1 MKKLLALVLAL
12 VMTLSLAVVGSN
24 AAFKDAD
31 KVNETYAE
39 AVDVL
44 AGMKVFQGYTD
55 GSFQPKG
62 AITRAEVAA
71 IVYRLYTGDVKDA
84 QASLYATYNK
94 FSDMDGAKWAAGYIG
109 YCANAGLV
117 KGYDAKTFGP
127 ADKVTG
133 YQALAMIL
141 RAVGYDKNNEFTG
154 ADWQLHVAQYAQ
166 QLGVLKNV
174 KNEDLNAPASRELV
188 AELLFRTAAE
198 VPMVT
203 YTPALG
209 YTNLNAIVNG
219 TKNATLGYKN
229 FGLAEYK
236 GYVVANE
243 ATGED
248 YTVVA
253 ADRKGTTSF
262 NLAHKTDLDM
272 IGHKVSGW
280 YDATSAKTDKYSVKY
295 SATVYNMKDLST
307 AETVLTAK
315 DMLTKISKTT
325 VYSDNYSYFT
335 KAAYTPLASKYIVI
349 DKGEAV
355 ISLVQGVAK
364 VYAID
369 NYATTKTMTLTADNG
384 ATRKIYKQSDLTGI
398 DGLAVNDYVVTT
410 VIGDIT
416 NLAKLEK
423 TVTGTY
429 SYRDAQ
435 DTITLTDGTKLTKS
449 PLFTAAGVAGMSPK
463 NDAPTISGLLS
474 LAKSLVFVLDED
486 GRYVSYQEVS
496 NGYLF
501 GTYAYY
507 VIDNAATAQVS
518 YYVTGVT
525 IDGQVVTKKINGD
538 KTFGYNSDVIQGN
551 SSVSP
556 VIPGIANL
564 NTNSQLI
571 NNSTLKGADLMV
583 TETSTADIFRV
594 EANAPASTGVAPIT
608 DGTTITKTSAVLSG
622 SSYVNYFVDENT
634 TFYFVTGS
642 VAAPEVQTVSGKEA
656 LLAGGDNYVLNDAVM
671 STSVLNY
678 TYGNN
683 TTGTVANYHVDKV
696 LVKGPYSANAAKNL
710 YYVTDGALISTGLS
724 DVNTIKE
731 VYQNDKIVP
740 VWTNAASALTA
751 NKFYFHNTV
760 SSTYNN
766 TVEALTVLAAGNN
779 NGVYAWYDAQT
790 AAVGSWDL
798 YLRTSGTQPVKV
810 SNDAT
815 VVDLRPAEVATAD
828 YANGFVGTN
837 RLPAISTFADLV
849 KIASHYNIKV
859 DAAGTASGATV
870 VYIKSVQQINTDA
883 QYTVTWS
890 DASVCEVVSGYLG
903 GTGTKVPFNG
913 AVQFYLKGAAAS
925 SAAGAIQG
933 TAAEGV
939 TVSYKMNGVEK
950 TITPMLTVI
959 NGKQTYVYTV
969 SDITAD
975 VEIKVNSTPAAAA
988 ITLEKITHDGNKF
1001 TVDTKLATA
1010 IASGSMTKFVATVKT
1025 AAGVTVATKTQD
1037 FTAGWALTDHFT
1049 VDYATAVAHN
1059 QDFKVQLTIYNDK
1072 TIVAQSA
1079 ETVLH
1084 LA

>member
-24 AAFKDAD
+24 AAFKDAKD
-31 KVNETYAE
+31 TTETYAE

-44 AGMKVFQGYTD
+44 SGMGVFNGYKNAD
-55 GSFQPKG
+55 GTYSFQPKG
-62 AITRAEVAA
+62 EITRAEVAA
-71 IVYRLYTGDVKDA
+71 IVYRLYTADVTDK

-94 FSDMDGAKWAAGYIG
+94 FNDMNGAAWAAGYIG

-127 ADKVTG
+127 ANKVTG

-141 RAVGYDKNNEFTG
+141 RAIGYDKNNEFTG
-154 ADWQLHVAQYAQ
+154 AQWQLHVAQTAQ
-166 QLGVLKNV
+166 QLGILKNV
-174 KNEDLNAPASRELV
+174 KGVDLNAAATRELV
-188 AELLFRTAAE
+188 AELLFRTAT
-198 VPMVT
+198 VPMVS
-203 YTPALG
+203 YTPAFGYVANSVVGAQKSLG
-209 YTNLNAIVNG
+209 E
-219 TKNATLGYKN
+219 KN

-243 ATGED
+243 ATGES

-262 NLAHKTDLDM
+262 NLAHKTGLDM

-295 SATVYNMKDLST
+295 NATVYNMKDLST

-325 VYSDNYSYFT
+325 VYSDNYAYFT
-335 KAAYTPLASKYIVI
+335 KTAYTPLASKYIVI

-449 PLFTAAGVAGMSPK
+449 PLFTAAGFAGMSPK
-463 NDAPTISGLLS
+463 NNDTTISSLLS

-538 KTFGYNSDVIQGN
+538 STTGYNSSVIQN
-551 SSVSP
+551 TTT
-556 VIPGIANL
+556 GIANL

-594 EANAPASTGVAPIT
+594 EANVPASTGVAPIT
-608 DGTTITKTSAVLSG
+608 TGTTITKTSAVLSG
-622 SSYVNYFVDENT
+622 TTNYFVDENT

-696 LVKGPYSANAAKNL
+696 LVKGPYSANTAKNL

-724 DVNTIKE
+724 GVNTIKE

-740 VWTNAASALTA
+740 VWTNAASTLTA

-766 TVEALTVLAAGNN
+766 TVEALTALALGDN

-828 YANGFVGTN
+828 FANGFVGTN

-883 QYTVTWS
+883 QYTVYWS

-939 TVSYKMNGVEK
+939 TVSYVMNGVEK
-950 TITPMLTVI
+950 TITPDLTVI
-959 NGKQTYVYTV
+959 NGTRTYVYTV
-969 SDITAD
+969 SGITAD
-975 VEIKVNSTPAAAA
+975 VQIKVNRAPAAATKLT
-988 ITLEKITHDGNKF
+988 IGNVTYASNAYTVKF
-1001 TVDTKLATA
+1001 TTAADVTPATYQVIIGNTADTGKVANPWGTWHTA
-1010 IASGSMTKFVATVKT
+1010 STHSLDAPYAAVNGTGTFQVTVNLFD
-1025 AAGVTVATKTQD
+1025 AAGVLIATGTATRTV
-1037 FTAGWALTDHFT
+1037 
-1049 VDYATAVAHN
+1049 
-1059 QDFKVQLTIYNDK
+1059 
-1072 TIVAQSA
+1072 S
-1079 ETVLH
+1079 
-1084 LA
+1084 

>member
-31 KVNETYAE
+31 KVNASYAE

-44 AGMKVFQGYTD
+44 SGMKVFQGYPD
-55 GSFQPKG
+55 NSFQPEG
-62 AITRAEVAA
+62 SITRAEVAA
-71 IVYRLYTGDVKDA
+71 IVYRLYTADVADK

-94 FSDMDGAKWAAGYIG
+94 FTDMNGAAWAAGYIG
-109 YCANAGLV
+109 YCANAGLI

-127 ADKVTG
+127 SDKVTG

-141 RAVGYDKNNEFTG
+141 RAVGYDKNDEFTG
-154 ADWQLHVAQYAQ
+154 AQWQLRVASTAQ
-166 QLGVLKNV
+166 QLGILKNV
-174 KNEDLNAPASRELV
+174 KGVDLNAAATRELV
-188 AELLFRTAAE
+188 AELLFRTAT
-198 VPMVT
+198 VPMVS
-203 YTPALG
+203 YTPAFGYVANSVVGAQKSLG
-209 YTNLNAIVNG
+209 E
-219 TKNATLGYKN
+219 KN

-243 ATGED
+243 ATGES

-262 NLAHKTDLDM
+262 NLAHKTGLDM

-295 SATVYNMKDLST
+295 NATVYNMKDLST

-325 VYSDNYSYFT
+325 VYSDNYAYFT
-335 KAAYTPLASKYIVI
+335 KTAYTPLASKYIVI

-449 PLFTAAGVAGMSPK
+449 PLFTAAGFAGMSPK
-463 NDAPTISGLLS
+463 NNDTTISSLLS

-538 KTFGYNSDVIQGN
+538 STTGYNSSVIQN
-551 SSVSP
+551 TTT
-556 VIPGIANL
+556 GIANL

-594 EANAPASTGVAPIT
+594 EANVPASTGVAPIT
-608 DGTTITKTSAVLSG
+608 TGTTITKTSAVLSG
-622 SSYVNYFVDENT
+622 TTNYFVDENT

-696 LVKGPYSANAAKNL
+696 LVKGPYSANTAKNL

-724 DVNTIKE
+724 GVNTIKE

-740 VWTNAASALTA
+740 VWTNAASTLTA

-766 TVEALTVLAAGNN
+766 TVEALTALALGDN

-828 YANGFVGTN
+828 FANGFVGTN

-883 QYTVTWS
+883 QYTVYWS

-939 TVSYKMNGVEK
+939 TVSYVMNGVEK
-950 TITPMLTVI
+950 TITPDLTVI
-959 NGKQTYVYTV
+959 NGTRTYVYTV
-969 SDITAD
+969 SGITAD
-975 VEIKVNSTPAAAA
+975 VQIKVNRAPAAATKLT
-988 ITLEKITHDGNKF
+988 IGNVTYASNAYTVKF
-1001 TVDTKLATA
+1001 TTAADVTPATYQVIIGNTADTGKVANPWGTWHTA
-1010 IASGSMTKFVATVKT
+1010 STHSLDAPYAAVNGTGTFQVTVNLFD
-1025 AAGVTVATKTQD
+1025 AAGVLIATGTATRTV
-1037 FTAGWALTDHFT
+1037 
-1049 VDYATAVAHN
+1049 
-1059 QDFKVQLTIYNDK
+1059 
-1072 TIVAQSA
+1072 S
-1079 ETVLH
+1079 
-1084 LA
+1084 

>member
-55 GSFQPKG
+55 GSFQPTG
-62 AITRAEVAA
+62 EITRAEVAA
-71 IVYRLYTGDVKDA
+71 IVYRLYTGDVADK

-94 FSDMDGAKWAAGYIG
+94 FNDMDGAAWAKGYIG
-109 YCANAGLV
+109 YCGNAGLV

-127 ADKVTG
+127 SNKVTG
-133 YQALAMIL
+133 YEVLAMIL
-141 RAVGYDKNNEFTG
+141 RAVGYDKNDEFTG
-154 ADWQLHVAQYAQ
+154 AQWQLRVASTAQ
-166 QLGVLKNV
+166 QLGILKNV
-174 KNEDLNAPASRELV
+174 KGVDLNAAATRELV

-243 ATGED
+243 ATGEN

-295 SATVYNMKDLST
+295 NATVYNMKDLST

-369 NYATTKTMTLTADNG
+369 NYATTKTMTLTADKG
-384 ATRKIYKQSDLTGI
+384 TTKVIYKQSDLTGI
-398 DGLAVNDYVVTT
+398 DGLAVKDYVVTT

-435 DTITLTDGTKLTKS
+435 NTITLTDGTKLTQS
-449 PLFTAAGVAGMSPK
+449 PLFTAAGTAGMSPE
-463 NDAPTISGLLS
+463 NNSTTISSLLS

-538 KTFGYNSDVIQGN
+538 STTGYNSNVIQN
-551 SSVSP
+551 TTT
-556 VIPGIANL
+556 GIANL

-656 LLAGGDNYVLNDAVM
+656 LLAGGDNYVLKDAVM

-678 TYGNN
+678 TYGN
-683 TTGTVANYHVDKV
+683 VANYHVDKV
-696 LVKGPYSANAAKNL
+696 LVKGPYSANTAKNL

-724 DVNTIKE
+724 GVNTIKE

-766 TVEALTVLAAGNN
+766 TVESLVEVSTVANSGVSTWYNATTVAAG
-779 NGVYAWYDAQT
+779 
-790 AAVGSWDL
+790 SWNL
-798 YLRTSGTQPVKV
+798 YLRDAAGDVKV
-810 SNDAT
+810 SNDAV
-815 VVDLRPAEVATAD
+815 VVDLRPEYVPTGAFENA
-828 YANGFVGTN
+828 FLGTKA
-837 RLPAISTFADLV
+837 LPAISTFADLV
-849 KIASHYNIKV
+849 NIASHYNIKV
-859 DAAGTASGATV
+859 DAAGTASGATI
-870 VYIKSVQQINTDA
+870 VYIKSVQQINNDA
-883 QYTVTWS
+883 RYTVTWNEPLN
-890 DASVCEVVSGYLG
+890 CEVVSGYTG
-903 GTGTKVPFNG
+903 STGTKVPFNG
-913 AVQFYLKGAAAS
+913 TVQFYLKGTAAS

-939 TVSYKMNGVEK
+939 TVSYVMNGVEK

-959 NGKQTYVYTV
+959 NGQQTYVYTV
-969 SDITAD
+969 SGITAD
-975 VEIKVNSTPAAAA
+975 VQIKVNRAPAAATKLT
-988 ITLEKITHDGNKF
+988 IGNVTYASNAYTVKF
-1001 TVDTKLATA
+1001 T
-1010 IASGSMTKFVATVKT
+1010 T
-1025 AAGVTVATKTQD
+1025 AADVTPATYQVIIGNTADTGKVANPWGTWHTASTHSLDAPYAAVNGTGTFQVTVNLFDAAGSLIATG
-1037 FTAGWALTDHFT
+1037 TATRT
-1049 VDYATAVAHN
+1049 V
-1059 QDFKVQLTIYNDK
+1059 
-1072 TIVAQSA
+1072 S
-1079 ETVLH
+1079 
-1084 LA
+1084 

>member
-24 AAFKDAD
+24 AAFKDAKD
-31 KVNETYAE
+31 TTETYAE

-44 AGMKVFQGYTD
+44 SGMGVFNGYKNAD
-55 GSFQPKG
+55 GTYSFQPKG
-62 AITRAEVAA
+62 EITRAEVAA
-71 IVYRLYTGDVKDA
+71 IVYRLYTADVTDK

-94 FSDMDGAKWAAGYIG
+94 FNDMNGAAWAAGYIG

-127 ADKVTG
+127 ANKVTG

-141 RAVGYDKNNEFTG
+141 RALGYDKNNEFTG
-154 ADWQLHVAQYAQ
+154 AQWQLHVAQTAQ
-166 QLGVLKNV
+166 QLGILKNV
-174 KNEDLNAPASRELV
+174 KGVDLNAAATRELV
-188 AELLFRTAAE
+188 AELLFRTAT
-198 VPMVT
+198 VPMVS
-203 YTPALG
+203 YTPAFGYVANSVVGAQKSLG
-209 YTNLNAIVNG
+209 E
-219 TKNATLGYKN
+219 KN

-243 ATGED
+243 ATGES

-262 NLAHKTDLDM
+262 NLAHKTGLDM

-295 SATVYNMKDLST
+295 NATVYNMKDLST

-325 VYSDNYSYFT
+325 VYSDNYAYFT
-335 KAAYTPLASKYIVI
+335 KTAYTPLASKYIVI

-449 PLFTAAGVAGMSPK
+449 PLFTAAGFAGMSPK
-463 NDAPTISGLLS
+463 NNDTTISSLLS

-538 KTFGYNSDVIQGN
+538 STTGYNSSVIQN
-551 SSVSP
+551 TTT
-556 VIPGIANL
+556 GIANL

-594 EANAPASTGVAPIT
+594 EANVPASTGVAPIT
-608 DGTTITKTSAVLSG
+608 TGTTITKTSAVLSG
-622 SSYVNYFVDENT
+622 TTNYFVDENT

-696 LVKGPYSANAAKNL
+696 LVKGPYSANTAKNL

-724 DVNTIKE
+724 GVNTIKE

-740 VWTNAASALTA
+740 VWTNAASTLTA

-766 TVEALTVLAAGNN
+766 TVEALTALALGDN

-828 YANGFVGTN
+828 FANGFVGTN

-883 QYTVTWS
+883 QYTVYWS

-939 TVSYKMNGVEK
+939 TVSYVMNGVEK
-950 TITPMLTVI
+950 TITPDLTVI
-959 NGKQTYVYTV
+959 NGTRTYVYTV
-969 SDITAD
+969 SGITAD
-975 VEIKVNSTPAAAA
+975 VQIKVNRAPAAATKLT
-988 ITLEKITHDGNKF
+988 IGNVTYASNAYTVKF
-1001 TVDTKLATA
+1001 TTAADVTPATYQVIIGNTADTGKVANPWGTWHTA
-1010 IASGSMTKFVATVKT
+1010 STHSLDAPYAAVNGTGTFQVTVNLFD
-1025 AAGVTVATKTQD
+1025 AAGVLIATGTATRTV
-1037 FTAGWALTDHFT
+1037 
-1049 VDYATAVAHN
+1049 
-1059 QDFKVQLTIYNDK
+1059 
-1072 TIVAQSA
+1072 S
-1079 ETVLH
+1079 
-1084 LA
+1084 

>member
-55 GSFQPKG
+55 GSFQPTG
-62 AITRAEVAA
+62 EITRAEVAA
-71 IVYRLYTGDVKDA
+71 IVYRLYTGDVADK

-94 FSDMDGAKWAAGYIG
+94 FNDMDGAAWAKGYIG
-109 YCANAGLV
+109 YCGNAGLV

-127 ADKVTG
+127 SNKVTG
-133 YQALAMIL
+133 YEVLAMIL
-141 RAVGYDKNNEFTG
+141 RAVGYDKNDEFTG
-154 ADWQLHVAQYAQ
+154 AQWQLRVASTAQ
-166 QLGVLKNV
+166 QLGILKNV
-174 KNEDLNAPASRELV
+174 KGVDLNAAATRELV

-198 VPMVT
+198 VPMVK

-209 YTNLNAIVNG
+209 YTNMNAIVYG
-219 TKNATLGYKN
+219 TKNDTLGYKN

-243 ATGED
+243 ATGEN

-295 SATVYNMKDLST
+295 NATVYNMKDLST

-384 ATRKIYKQSDLTGI
+384 ATRNIYKQSDLTGI

-449 PLFTAAGVAGMSPK
+449 PLFTAAGTAGMSPK
-463 NDAPTISGLLS
+463 NNDTTISSLLS

-538 KTFGYNSDVIQGN
+538 STTGYNSDVIQN
-551 SSVSP
+551 TTT
-556 VIPGIANL
+556 GIANL

-594 EANAPASTGVAPIT
+594 EANVPASTGVDTIT
-608 DGTTITKTSAVLSG
+608 NGTTITKTSAVLSG
-622 SSYVNYFVDENT
+622 TTNYFVDENT

-696 LVKGPYSANAAKNL
+696 LVKGPYSANTAKNL

-724 DVNTIKE
+724 GVNTIKE

-740 VWTNAASALTA
+740 VWTNAASTLTA

-766 TVEALTVLAAGNN
+766 TVEALTALALGDN

-828 YANGFVGTN
+828 FANGFVGTN

-939 TVSYKMNGVEK
+939 TVSYVMNGVEK

-969 SDITAD
+969 SGITAD
-975 VEIKVNSTPAAAA
+975 VQIKVNRAPAAATKLT
-988 ITLEKITHDGNKF
+988 IGNVTYASNAYTVKF
-1001 TVDTKLATA
+1001 T
-1010 IASGSMTKFVATVKT
+1010 T
-1025 AAGVTVATKTQD
+1025 AADVTPATYQVIIGNTADTGKVANPWGTWHTASTHSLDAPYAAVNGTGTFQVTVNLFDAAGSLIATG
-1037 FTAGWALTDHFT
+1037 TATRT
-1049 VDYATAVAHN
+1049 V
-1059 QDFKVQLTIYNDK
+1059 
-1072 TIVAQSA
+1072 S
-1079 ETVLH
+1079 
-1084 LA
+1084 

>member
-24 AAFKDAD
+24 AAFKDAKD
-31 KVNETYAE
+31 TTETYAE

-44 AGMKVFQGYTD
+44 SGMGVFNGYKNAD
-55 GSFQPKG
+55 GTYSFQPKG
-62 AITRAEVAA
+62 EITRAEVAA
-71 IVYRLYTGDVKDA
+71 IVYRLYTGDVTDK

-94 FSDMDGAKWAAGYIG
+94 FADMDGAAWAKGYIG
-109 YCANAGLV
+109 YCGNAGLI

-127 ADKVTG
+127 SDKVTG

-154 ADWQLHVAQYAQ
+154 AQWQLHVASTAQ
-166 QLGVLKNV
+166 QLGILKNV
-174 KNEDLNAPASRELV
+174 KGVDLNAAATRELV

-198 VPMVT
+198 VPMVK

-209 YTNLNAIVNG
+209 YTNMNAIVYG
-219 TKNATLGYKN
+219 TKNDTLGYKN

-243 ATGED
+243 ATGEN

-295 SATVYNMKDLST
+295 NATVYNMKDLST

-369 NYATTKTMTLTADNG
+369 NYATTKTMTLTNDTVN
-384 ATRKIYKQSDLTGI
+384 KVIYKQSDLTGI

-463 NDAPTISGLLS
+463 NDATTISSLLS

-538 KTFGYNSDVIQGN
+538 STTGYNSNVIQN
-551 SSVSP
+551 P
-556 VIPGIANL
+556 TTGIANL

-571 NNSTLKGADLMV
+571 NNSTIKGADLMV

-594 EANAPASTGVAPIT
+594 EANAPASTGVTPIT

-656 LLAGGDNYVLNDAVM
+656 LLAGGDNYVLKDAVM

-678 TYGNN
+678 TYGSA
-683 TTGTVANYHVDKV
+683 ANYHVDKV
-696 LVKGPYSANAAKNL
+696 LVKGPYSANTAKNL

-724 DVNTIKE
+724 GVNTIKE

-740 VWTNAASALTA
+740 VWTNAASPLTA

-766 TVEALTVLAAGNN
+766 TVESLVEVSTVANSGVSTWYNATTVAAG
-779 NGVYAWYDAQT
+779 
-790 AAVGSWDL
+790 SWNL
-798 YLRTSGTQPVKV
+798 YLRDAAGDVKV
-810 SNDAT
+810 SNDAV
-815 VVDLRPAEVATAD
+815 VVDLRPEYVPTGAFENA
-828 YANGFVGTN
+828 FLGTKA
-837 RLPAISTFADLV
+837 LPAISTFADLV
-849 KIASHYNIKV
+849 NIASHYNIKV
-859 DAAGTASGATV
+859 DAAGTASGATI
-870 VYIKSVQQINTDA
+870 VYIKSVQQINNDA
-883 QYTVTWS
+883 RYTVTWNEPLN
-890 DASVCEVVSGYLG
+890 CEVVSGYTG
-903 GTGTKVPFNG
+903 VTGTKVPFNG
-913 AVQFYLKGAAAS
+913 TVQFYLKGTAAS

-939 TVSYKMNGVEK
+939 TVSYVMNGVEK

-969 SDITAD
+969 SGITAD
-975 VEIKVNSTPAAAA
+975 VLIKVNRAPAAATKLT
-988 ITLEKITHDGNKF
+988 IGNVTYASNAYTVKF
-1001 TVDTKLATA
+1001 T
-1010 IASGSMTKFVATVKT
+1010 T
-1025 AAGVTVATKTQD
+1025 AADVTPATYQVIIGNTADTGKVANPWGTWHTASTHSLDAPYAAVNGTGTFQVTVNLFDAAGSLIATG
-1037 FTAGWALTDHFT
+1037 TATRT
-1049 VDYATAVAHN
+1049 V
-1059 QDFKVQLTIYNDK
+1059 
-1072 TIVAQSA
+1072 S
-1079 ETVLH
+1079 
-1084 LA
+1084 

>member
-55 GSFQPKG
+55 GTFQPTG
-62 AITRAEVAA
+62 EITRAEVAA
-71 IVYRLYTGDVKDA
+71 IVYRLYTADVADK
-84 QASLYATYNK
+84 QASLYASYNK
-94 FSDMDGAKWAAGYIG
+94 FTDMDGAAWAKGYIG
-109 YCANAGLV
+109 YCGNAGLI

-127 ADKVTG
+127 SDKVTG

-141 RAVGYDKNNEFTG
+141 RAVGYDKNDEFTG
-154 ADWQLHVAQYAQ
+154 AQWQLRVASTAQ
-166 QLGVLKNV
+166 QLGILKNV
-174 KNEDLNAPASRELV
+174 KGVDLNAAATRELV

-198 VPMVT
+198 VPMVK

-209 YTNLNAIVNG
+209 YTNMNAIVYG
-219 TKNATLGYKN
+219 TKNDTLGYKN

-369 NYATTKTMTLTADNG
+369 NYATTKTMTLTADKG
-384 ATRKIYKQSDLTGI
+384 TTKVIYKQSDLTGI

-435 DTITLTDGTKLTKS
+435 NTITLTDGTKLTQS
-449 PLFTAAGVAGMSPK
+449 PLFTAAGTAGMSTE
-463 NDAPTISGLLS
+463 NNSTTISGLLS

-538 KTFGYNSDVIQGN
+538 STTGYNSNVIQN
-551 SSVSP
+551 NTT
-556 VIPGIANL
+556 GIANL

-594 EANAPASTGVAPIT
+594 EANNATSTGVAQIT

-656 LLAGGDNYVLNDAVM
+656 LLAGGDNYVLKDAVM

-678 TYGNN
+678 TYGD
-683 TTGTVANYHVDKV
+683 VANYHVDKV
-696 LVKGPYSANAAKNL
+696 LVKGPYSANTAKNL

-724 DVNTIKE
+724 GVNTIKE

-740 VWTNAASALTA
+740 VWTNAASPLTA

-766 TVEALTVLAAGNN
+766 TVESLVEVSTVANSGVSTWYNATTVAAG
-779 NGVYAWYDAQT
+779 
-790 AAVGSWDL
+790 SWNL
-798 YLRTSGTQPVKV
+798 YLRDAAGDVKV
-810 SNDAT
+810 SNDAV
-815 VVDLRPAEVATAD
+815 VVDLRPEYVPTGAFENA
-828 YANGFVGTN
+828 FLGTKA
-837 RLPAISTFADLV
+837 LPAISTFADLV
-849 KIASHYNIKV
+849 NIASHYDIKV
-859 DAAGTASGATV
+859 DAAGTASGATI
-870 VYIKSVQQINTDA
+870 VYIKSVQQINNDA
-883 QYTVTWS
+883 RYTVTWNE
-890 DASVCEVVSGYLG
+890 AANCEVVSGYTG
-903 GTGTKVPFNG
+903 VTGTKVPFNG
-913 AVQFYLKGAAAS
+913 TVQFYLKGTAAS

-939 TVSYKMNGVEK
+939 TVSYVMNGVEK

-969 SDITAD
+969 SGITAD
-975 VEIKVNSTPAAAA
+975 VQIKVNRAPAAATKLT
-988 ITLEKITHDGNKF
+988 IGNVTYASNAYTVKF
-1001 TVDTKLATA
+1001 T
-1010 IASGSMTKFVATVKT
+1010 T
-1025 AAGVTVATKTQD
+1025 AADVTPATYQVIIGNTADTGKVANPWGTWHTASTHSLDAPYAAVNGTGTFQVTVNLFDAAGSLIATG
-1037 FTAGWALTDHFT
+1037 TATRT
-1049 VDYATAVAHN
+1049 V
-1059 QDFKVQLTIYNDK
+1059 
-1072 TIVAQSA
+1072 S
-1079 ETVLH
+1079 
-1084 LA
+1084 

>member
-24 AAFKDAD
+24 AAFKDAE
-31 KVNETYAE
+31 KVNASYAE

-44 AGMKVFQGYTD
+44 SGMKVFQGYPD
-55 GSFQPKG
+55 GSFQPEG
-62 AITRAEVAA
+62 SITRAEVAA
-71 IVYRLYTGDVKDA
+71 IVYRLYTGDVADK

-94 FSDMDGAKWAAGYIG
+94 FNDMDGAAWAKGYIG
-109 YCANAGLV
+109 YCGNAGLV

-127 ADKVTG
+127 SNKVTG
-133 YQALAMIL
+133 YEVLAMIL
-141 RAVGYDKNNEFTG
+141 RAVGYDKNDEFTG
-154 ADWQLHVAQYAQ
+154 AQWQLRVASTAQ
-166 QLGVLKNV
+166 QLGILKNV
-174 KNEDLNAPASRELV
+174 KGVDLNAAATRELV

-198 VPMVT
+198 VPMVK

-209 YTNLNAIVNG
+209 YTNMNAIVYG
-219 TKNATLGYKN
+219 TKNDTLGYKN

-243 ATGED
+243 ATGEN

-295 SATVYNMKDLST
+295 NATVYNMKDLST

-384 ATRKIYKQSDLTGI
+384 ATRNIYKQSDLTGI

-449 PLFTAAGVAGMSPK
+449 PLFTAAGTAGMSPK
-463 NDAPTISGLLS
+463 NNDTTISSLLS

-538 KTFGYNSDVIQGN
+538 STTGYNSDVIQN
-551 SSVSP
+551 TTT
-556 VIPGIANL
+556 GIANL

-594 EANAPASTGVAPIT
+594 EANVPASTGVDTIT
-608 DGTTITKTSAVLSG
+608 NGTTITKTSAVLSG
-622 SSYVNYFVDENT
+622 TTNYFVDENT

-696 LVKGPYSANAAKNL
+696 LVKGPYSANTAKNL

-724 DVNTIKE
+724 GVNTIKE

-740 VWTNAASALTA
+740 VWTNAASTLTA

-766 TVEALTVLAAGNN
+766 TVEALTALALGDN

-828 YANGFVGTN
+828 FANGFVGTN

-939 TVSYKMNGVEK
+939 TVSYVMNGVEK

-969 SDITAD
+969 SGITAD
-975 VEIKVNSTPAAAA
+975 VQIKVNRAPAAATKLT
-988 ITLEKITHDGNKF
+988 IGNVTYASNAYTVKF
-1001 TVDTKLATA
+1001 T
-1010 IASGSMTKFVATVKT
+1010 T
-1025 AAGVTVATKTQD
+1025 AADVTPATYQVIIGNTADTGKVANPWGTWHTASTHSLDAPYAAVNGTGTFQVTVNLFDAAGSLIATG
-1037 FTAGWALTDHFT
+1037 TATRT
-1049 VDYATAVAHN
+1049 V
-1059 QDFKVQLTIYNDK
+1059 
-1072 TIVAQSA
+1072 S
-1079 ETVLH
+1079 
-1084 LA
+1084 

>member
-24 AAFKDAD
+24 AAFKDAE
-31 KVNETYAE
+31 KVNASYAE

-44 AGMKVFQGYTD
+44 AGMKVFQGYPD
-55 GSFQPKG
+55 GSFQPEG
-62 AITRAEVAA
+62 SITRAEVAA
-71 IVYRLYTGDVKDA
+71 IVYRLYTADVADK

-94 FSDMDGAKWAAGYIG
+94 FADMNGAAWAAGYIG

-127 ADKVTG
+127 ANKVTG

-141 RAVGYDKNNEFTG
+141 RAIGYDKNNEFTG
-154 ADWQLHVAQYAQ
+154 AQWQLHVAQTAQ
-166 QLGVLKNV
+166 QLGILKNV
-174 KNEDLNAPASRELV
+174 KGVDLNAAATRELV
-188 AELLFRTAAE
+188 AELLFRTAT
-198 VPMVT
+198 VPMVS
-203 YTPALG
+203 YTPAFGYVANSVVGAQKSLG
-209 YTNLNAIVNG
+209 E
-219 TKNATLGYKN
+219 KN

-243 ATGED
+243 ATGES

-262 NLAHKTDLDM
+262 NLAHKTGLDM

-295 SATVYNMKDLST
+295 NATVYNMKDLST

-325 VYSDNYSYFT
+325 VYSDNYAYFT
-335 KAAYTPLASKYIVI
+335 KTAYTPLASKYIVI

-449 PLFTAAGVAGMSPK
+449 PLFTAAGFAGMSPK
-463 NDAPTISGLLS
+463 NNDTTISSLLS

-538 KTFGYNSDVIQGN
+538 STTGYNSSVIQN
-551 SSVSP
+551 TTT
-556 VIPGIANL
+556 GIANL

-594 EANAPASTGVAPIT
+594 EANVPASTGVAPIT
-608 DGTTITKTSAVLSG
+608 TGTTITKTSAVLSG
-622 SSYVNYFVDENT
+622 TTNYFVDENT

-696 LVKGPYSANAAKNL
+696 LVKGPYSANTAKNL

-724 DVNTIKE
+724 GVNTIKE

-740 VWTNAASALTA
+740 VWTNAASTLTA

-766 TVEALTVLAAGNN
+766 TVEALTALALGDN

-828 YANGFVGTN
+828 FANGFVGTN

-883 QYTVTWS
+883 QYTVYWS

-939 TVSYKMNGVEK
+939 TVSYVMNGVEK
-950 TITPMLTVI
+950 TITPDLTVI
-959 NGKQTYVYTV
+959 NGTRTYVYTV
-969 SDITAD
+969 SGITAD
-975 VEIKVNSTPAAAA
+975 VQIKVNRAPAAATKLT
-988 ITLEKITHDGNKF
+988 IGNVTYASNAYTVKF
-1001 TVDTKLATA
+1001 TTAADVTPATYQVIIGNTADTGKVANPWGTWHTA
-1010 IASGSMTKFVATVKT
+1010 STHSLDAPYAAVNGTGTFQVTVNLFD
-1025 AAGVTVATKTQD
+1025 AAGVLIATGTATRTV
-1037 FTAGWALTDHFT
+1037 
-1049 VDYATAVAHN
+1049 
-1059 QDFKVQLTIYNDK
+1059 
-1072 TIVAQSA
+1072 S
-1079 ETVLH
+1079 
-1084 LA
+1084 

>member
-1 MKKLLALVLAL
+1 
-12 VMTLSLAVVGSN
+12 
-24 AAFKDAD
+24 
-31 KVNETYAE
+31 
-39 AVDVL
+39 
-44 AGMKVFQGYTD
+44 
-55 GSFQPKG
+55 
-62 AITRAEVAA
+62 
-71 IVYRLYTGDVKDA
+71 
-84 QASLYATYNK
+84 
-94 FSDMDGAKWAAGYIG
+94 
-109 YCANAGLV
+109 
-117 KGYDAKTFGP
+117 
-127 ADKVTG
+127 
-133 YQALAMIL
+133 
-141 RAVGYDKNNEFTG
+141 
-154 ADWQLHVAQYAQ
+154 
-166 QLGVLKNV
+166 
-174 KNEDLNAPASRELV
+174 
-188 AELLFRTAAE
+188 
-198 VPMVT
+198 MVT

-243 ATGED
+243 ATGEN

-295 SATVYNMKDLST
+295 NATVYNMKDLYT

-384 ATRKIYKQSDLTGI
+384 ATRNIYKQSDLTGI

-449 PLFTAAGVAGMSPK
+449 PLFIAAGTAGMSPK
-463 NDAPTISGLLS
+463 NNSSTISSLLS

-538 KTFGYNSDVIQGN
+538 STTGYNSSVIQN
-551 SSVSP
+551 TTT
-556 VIPGIANL
+556 GIANL

-594 EANAPASTGVAPIT
+594 EANVPASTGVAPIT
-608 DGTTITKTSAVLSG
+608 AGTTITKTSAVLSG
-622 SSYVNYFVDENT
+622 TTNYFVDENT

-696 LVKGPYSANAAKNL
+696 LVKGPYSANTAKNL

-724 DVNTIKE
+724 GVNTIKE

-740 VWTNAASALTA
+740 VWTNAASTLTA

-766 TVEALTVLAAGNN
+766 TVEALTALALGDN

-828 YANGFVGTN
+828 FANGFVGTN

-883 QYTVTWS
+883 QYTVYWS

-939 TVSYKMNGVEK
+939 TVSYVMNGVEK
-950 TITPMLTVI
+950 TITPDLTVI
-959 NGKQTYVYTV
+959 NGTRTYVYTV
-969 SDITAD
+969 SGITAD
-975 VEIKVNSTPAAAA
+975 VQIKVNRAPAAATKLT
-988 ITLEKITHDGNKF
+988 IGNVTYASNAYTVKF
-1001 TVDTKLATA
+1001 TTAADVTPATYQVIIGNTADTGKVANPWGTWHTA
-1010 IASGSMTKFVATVKT
+1010 STHSLDAPYAAVNGTGTFQVTVNLFD
-1025 AAGVTVATKTQD
+1025 AAGVLIATGTATRTV
-1037 FTAGWALTDHFT
+1037 
-1049 VDYATAVAHN
+1049 
-1059 QDFKVQLTIYNDK
+1059 
-1072 TIVAQSA
+1072 S
-1079 ETVLH
+1079 
-1084 LA
+1084 

>member
-31 KVNETYAE
+31 KVSDTYAE

-44 AGMKVFQGYTD
+44 AGMKVFQGYPD
-55 GSFQPKG
+55 NSFQPEG
-62 AITRAEVAA
+62 SITRAEVAA
-71 IVYRLYTGDVKDA
+71 IVYRLYTADVADK

-94 FSDMDGAKWAAGYIG
+94 FADMDGAAWAKGYIG
-109 YCANAGLV
+109 YCGNAGLI

-127 ADKVTG
+127 SDKVTG

-154 ADWQLHVAQYAQ
+154 AQWQLHVASTAQ
-166 QLGVLKNV
+166 QLGILKNV
-174 KNEDLNAPASRELV
+174 KGVDLNAAATRELV

-198 VPMVT
+198 VPMVK

-209 YTNLNAIVNG
+209 YTNMDAIVNG
-219 TKNATLGYKN
+219 NRNATLGFKN

-243 ATGED
+243 ATGEN

-369 NYATTKTMTLTADNG
+369 NYATTKTMTLTADKG
-384 ATRKIYKQSDLTGI
+384 ATKVIYKQSDLTGI

-435 DTITLTDGTKLTKS
+435 NTITLTDGTKLTQS
-449 PLFTAAGVAGMSPK
+449 PLFTAAGTAGMSPE
-463 NDAPTISGLLS
+463 NNSTTISSLLS

-538 KTFGYNSDVIQGN
+538 STTGYNSSVIQN
-551 SSVSP
+551 TTT
-556 VIPGIANL
+556 GIANL

-656 LLAGGDNYVLNDAVM
+656 LLAGGDNYVLKDAVM

-678 TYGNN
+678 TYGN
-683 TTGTVANYHVDKV
+683 VANYHVDKV
-696 LVKGPYSANAAKNL
+696 LVKGPYSANTAKNL

-724 DVNTIKE
+724 GVNTIKE

-766 TVEALTVLAAGNN
+766 TVESLVEVSTVANSGVSTWYNATTVAAG
-779 NGVYAWYDAQT
+779 
-790 AAVGSWDL
+790 SWNL
-798 YLRTSGTQPVKV
+798 YLRDAAGDVKV
-810 SNDAT
+810 SNDAV
-815 VVDLRPAEVATAD
+815 VVDLRPEYVPTGAFENA
-828 YANGFVGTN
+828 FLGTKA
-837 RLPAISTFADLV
+837 LPAISTFADLV
-849 KIASHYNIKV
+849 NIASHYNIKV
-859 DAAGTASGATV
+859 DAAGTASGATI
-870 VYIKSVQQINTDA
+870 VYIKSVQQINNDA
-883 QYTVTWS
+883 RYTVTWNEPLN
-890 DASVCEVVSGYLG
+890 CEVVSGYTG
-903 GTGTKVPFNG
+903 STGTKVPFNG
-913 AVQFYLKGAAAS
+913 TVQFYLKGTAAS

-939 TVSYKMNGVEK
+939 TVSYVMNGVEK

-969 SDITAD
+969 SGITAD
-975 VEIKVNSTPAAAA
+975 VQIKVNRAPAAATKLT
-988 ITLEKITHDGNKF
+988 IGNVTYASNAYTVKF
-1001 TVDTKLATA
+1001 TTAADVTPATYQVIIGNTADTGKVANPWGTWHTA
-1010 IASGSMTKFVATVKT
+1010 STHSLDAPYAAVNGTGTFQVTVNLFD
-1025 AAGVTVATKTQD
+1025 AAGVLIATGTATRTV
-1037 FTAGWALTDHFT
+1037 
-1049 VDYATAVAHN
+1049 
-1059 QDFKVQLTIYNDK
+1059 
-1072 TIVAQSA
+1072 S
-1079 ETVLH
+1079 
-1084 LA
+1084 

>member
-24 AAFKDAD
+24 AAFKDAKD
-31 KVNETYAE
+31 TTETYAE

-44 AGMKVFQGYTD
+44 SGMGVFNGYKNAD
-55 GSFQPKG
+55 GTYSFQPKG
-62 AITRAEVAA
+62 EITRAEVAA
-71 IVYRLYTGDVKDA
+71 IVYRLYTGDVTDK

-94 FSDMDGAKWAAGYIG
+94 FADMDGAAWAKGYIG
-109 YCANAGLV
+109 YCGNAGLI

-127 ADKVTG
+127 SDKVTG

-154 ADWQLHVAQYAQ
+154 AQWQLHVASTAQ
-166 QLGVLKNV
+166 QLGILKNV
-174 KNEDLNAPASRELV
+174 KGVDLNAAATRELV

-198 VPMVT
+198 VPMVK

-209 YTNLNAIVNG
+209 YTNMDAIVNG
-219 TKNATLGYKN
+219 NRNATLGFKN

-243 ATGED
+243 ATGEN

-369 NYATTKTMTLTADNG
+369 NYATTKTMTLTADKG
-384 ATRKIYKQSDLTGI
+384 ATKVIYKQSDLTGI

-435 DTITLTDGTKLTKS
+435 NTITLTDGTKLTQS
-449 PLFTAAGVAGMSPK
+449 PLFTAAGTAGMSPE
-463 NDAPTISGLLS
+463 NNSTTISSLLS

-538 KTFGYNSDVIQGN
+538 STTGYNSSVIQN
-551 SSVSP
+551 TTT
-556 VIPGIANL
+556 GIANL

-594 EANAPASTGVAPIT
+594 ETNAPASTGVAPIT

-656 LLAGGDNYVLNDAVM
+656 LLAGGDNYVLKDAVM

-678 TYGNN
+678 TYGN
-683 TTGTVANYHVDKV
+683 VANYHVDKV
-696 LVKGPYSANAAKNL
+696 LVKGPYSANTAKNL

-724 DVNTIKE
+724 GVNTIKE

-766 TVEALTVLAAGNN
+766 TVESLVEVSTVANSGVSTWYNATTVAAG
-779 NGVYAWYDAQT
+779 
-790 AAVGSWDL
+790 SWNL
-798 YLRTSGTQPVKV
+798 YLRDNTSDVKV
-810 SNDAT
+810 SNDAV
-815 VVDLRPAEVATAD
+815 VVDLRPEYVPTGAF
-828 YANGFVGTN
+828 ANAYLGTKA
-837 RLPAISTFADLV
+837 LPAISTFADLV
-849 KIASHYNIKV
+849 NIASHYDIKV
-859 DAAGTASGATV
+859 DAAGTASGATI

-883 QYTVTWS
+883 RYNVTWNE
-890 DASVCEVVSGYLG
+890 AHNCEVVSGYTG
-903 GTGTKVPFNG
+903 VTGTKVPYNG
-913 AVQFYLKGAAAS
+913 TVQFYLKGTAAS

-939 TVSYKMNGVEK
+939 TVSYKMGDVEK
-950 TITPMLTVI
+950 TITPDLTVI

-969 SDITAD
+969 SGITAD
-975 VEIKVNSTPAAAA
+975 VLIKVNRAPAAATKLT
-988 ITLEKITHDGNKF
+988 IGNVTYASNAYTVKF
-1001 TVDTKLATA
+1001 T
-1010 IASGSMTKFVATVKT
+1010 T
-1025 AAGVTVATKTQD
+1025 AADVTPATYQVIIGNTADTGKVANPWGTWHTASTHSLDAPYAAVNGTGTFQVTVNLFDAAGSLIATG
-1037 FTAGWALTDHFT
+1037 TATRT
-1049 VDYATAVAHN
+1049 V
-1059 QDFKVQLTIYNDK
+1059 
-1072 TIVAQSA
+1072 S
-1079 ETVLH
+1079 
-1084 LA
+1084 